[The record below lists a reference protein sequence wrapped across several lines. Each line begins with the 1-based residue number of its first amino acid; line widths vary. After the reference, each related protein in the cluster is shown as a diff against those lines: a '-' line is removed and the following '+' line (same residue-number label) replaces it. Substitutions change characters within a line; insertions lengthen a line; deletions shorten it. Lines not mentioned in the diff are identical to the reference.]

1 MQIEITSK
9 DVAKAIAQQ
18 IEQATS
24 HVPAAAVTAQK
35 H

>member
-1 MQIEITSK
+1 MEDKMQIEITSK

-18 IEQATS
+18 IEQAAS
-24 HVPAAAVTAQK
+24 K

>member
-9 DVAKAIAQQ
+9 DVAKAIDEA
-18 IEQATS
+18 AS
-24 HVPAAAVTAQK
+24 HVLAAAVAAIK